1 MDQYDYRNKYDNPRK
16 AAVLSKYVKKAKQM
30 QQTGC
35 VNAPMLYKSLGPI
48 FVPTAPNI
56 GDARNAARF
65 AIPNTKP
72 Y

>member
-1 MDQYDYRNKYDNPRK
+1 
-16 AAVLSKYVKKAKQM
+16 M